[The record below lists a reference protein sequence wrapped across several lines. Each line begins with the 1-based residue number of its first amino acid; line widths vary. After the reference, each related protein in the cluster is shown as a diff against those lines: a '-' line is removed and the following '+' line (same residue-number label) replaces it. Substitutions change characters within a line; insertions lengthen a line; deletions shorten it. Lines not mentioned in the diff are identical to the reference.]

1 MAEFRKK
8 QGKLLIHILDRPFSC
23 DSVEHQCNV
32 KERHVPV
39 FGPGDKGSVLVLQNQ
54 RDVSVR
60 EH

>member
-39 FGPGDKGSVLVLQNQ
+39 FGPGDKGQSGPG
-54 RDVSVR
+54 
-60 EH
+60 